1 MLLPEII
8 TLKFFF
14 NIPIT
19 IKVSFWRRKMCVELL
34 ENTEI
39 NCEVKNLLENI
50 DEVNSSIDIFSF
62 ILEKQFFTKG

>member
-1 MLLPEII
+1 
-8 TLKFFF
+8 
-14 NIPIT
+14 
-19 IKVSFWRRKMCVELL
+19 MCVELL